1 MLPCVGAQDAIYL
14 ERVKELP
21 DKDLAESIAYIM
33 RVPSSNCCHDQIELC
48 PMIKLDCVDDLSCVF
63 EAVDDNSMKRIIGVL
78 VQVGSS

>member
-1 MLPCVGAQDAIYL
+1 MLPCVGGQDAIYL

-21 DKDLAESIAYIM
+21 DKDLAEHIAFIM
-33 RVPSSNCCHDQIELC
+33 RVPSSNCCHDQIGLC

-63 EAVDDNSMKRIIGVL
+63 EAVQDNSMKRIVGIL